1 MQLRSDFKDAFLE
14 KHGVKLGF
22 MSGFV
27 KVRAWALSVFR
38 PPLRSPACLLREDFR
53 GTCGEASFVHMF
65 MSRSVGS
72 TCFYP

>member
-27 KVRAWALSVFR
+27 KVRLSRCENAPKFYSKYCTSSGSR
-38 PPLRSPACLLREDFR
+38 RR
-53 GTCGEASFVHMF
+53 GFDQRRAIRKPN
-65 MSRSVGS
+65 SRTSGDRVI
-72 TCFYP
+72 